1 MANSEEGRP
10 VRLVAGLA
18 ADYRAS
24 AWSLSVRKR
33 LLDLGAAAFLLIM
46 AAPVIALFALAVK
59 LSSQGPALFRQR
71 RPGRG
76 GVEFNILKFR
86 TMVENAPA
94 RGPAMTRSA
103 DPRVTSLG
111 RFMRRWKFDEL
122 PQLFNVLRG
131 EMSFVG
137 PRPLPRSHWHMFS
150 VPPDQLP
157 THTLRPGITSAA
169 TLHFVNE
176 EELLASLPADR
187 LEEIYRDGIMP
198 MKFNVDAEYMASA
211 TFVSDLRLILT
222 TLLYIFRRP
231 LHGVNGRIRQRL
243 LTREDAQTFKQ
254 AR

>member
-1 MANSEEGRP
+1 MASSEEYGQ
-10 VRLVAGLA
+10 VRLVAERVPE
-18 ADYRAS
+18 YRAS

-33 LLDLGAAAFLLIM
+33 LLDLCAAAVLLIM
-46 AAPVIALFALAVK
+46 AAPVMVLFALVVR
-59 LSSQGPALFRQR
+59 LSSRGPALFRQR
-71 RPGRG
+71 RPGRR
-76 GVEFNILKFR
+76 GVEFDILKFR

-94 RGPAMTRSA
+94 QGPAMTRSA

-122 PQLFNVLRG
+122 PQLLNVLRG

-137 PRPLPRSHWHMFS
+137 PRPLPLSHWHMFS
-150 VPPDQLP
+150 ARPGELS
-157 THTLRPGITSAA
+157 TLTVRPGITSAA

-176 EELLASLPADR
+176 EQLLASFPADR

-198 MKFNVDAEYMASA
+198 MKFTVDAEYMANA

-222 TLLYIFRRP
+222 TLLYIFHRP
-231 LHGVNGRIRQRL
+231 PHGANGGIRQRL
-243 LTREDAQTFKQ
+243 LAQQDAQAFKR

>member
-1 MANSEEGRP
+1 MANFEEGRQIR
-10 VRLVAGLA
+10 VVAGPA
-18 ADYRAS
+18 TDYRAS

-33 LLDLGAAAFLLIM
+33 LLDLGAAAGLLIM
-46 AAPVIALFALAVK
+46 AAPVIVLFALAVK
-59 LSSQGPALFRQR
+59 LSSHGTALFSQR

-86 TMVENAPA
+86 TMVENAPTQ
-94 RGPAMTRSA
+94 GPAMTRSA

-137 PRPLPRSHWHMFS
+137 PRPLPLSHWHMFS
-150 VPPDQLP
+150 ARPDQLP
-157 THTLRPGITSAA
+157 TLTVRPGLTSAA

-198 MKFNVDAEYMASA
+198 MKFEV
-211 TFVSDLRLILT
+211 
-222 TLLYIFRRP
+222 
-231 LHGVNGRIRQRL
+231 
-243 LTREDAQTFKQ
+243 
-254 AR
+254 